1 MPTFL
6 DIHFSTPS
14 SQWDPSSPHPSI
26 PIPIQSPVR
35 KGQWAFDSLPAPS
48 PGGWGL
54 QVPPT
59 KHERG
64 RLHHMLL
71 LLVQTLQGIQSVHLQ
86 GGESM

>member
-6 DIHFSTPS
+6 DVHISTPS

-26 PIPIQSPVR
+26 PIPIQSPAR
-35 KGQWAFDSLPAPS
+35 KGQWDFDSLPAPS

-54 QVPPT
+54 QVTPT